1 MLSHGELWVQRIG
14 GGQGVVEGYQSGAF
28 YGVCS
33 FLRDWDYFLQ
43 SVATMEDF
51 ELGSKIE
58 LWLGMDGLEGGNNY
72 TKENQL

>member
-1 MLSHGELWVQRIG
+1 MQRIG

-58 LWLGMDGLEGGNNY
+58 L
-72 TKENQL
+72 